1 MTNTVGR
8 IPKDFIDQLLTRVDI
23 IDVIGSRVPL
33 KRAGRE
39 YQACCPFH
47 NEKTAS
53 FTVSPTKQFYHCFGC
68 GAHGSAISFLMEYE
82 HLAYPEAIEALART
96 AGVQVPREG
105 AEDAPKRKPTNKS
118 LYTLMEE
125 ATTWFQAQLPQNPA
139 AREYLQQRGLSAE
152 IISRF
157 GIGYAPSGWD
167 NLGRKLAAYGEE
179 KLLATGMA
187 TQNEAG
193 NVYDRFRERIMFPIR
208 DKRGRV
214 IGFGGRVLGNDTPKY
229 LNSPET
235 EIFHKGS
242 ELYGLFEAR
251 QHTRKLERLLVVE
264 GYMDVIALAQY
275 GITYAVA
282 TLGTA
287 TTPEH
292 VRLLFRTVPE
302 IIFCFD
308 GDRAGKQAAWRALE
322 NALPELQDDKNVGF
336 LFLPNGEDPD
346 SHVRQ
351 IGKEAFEASLQKA
364 LPLTKFFMIGL
375 NNQLGF
381 RENATLNVTEE
392 RTKFVKEAAMLM
404 AKMPNILQKR
414 QLMPELVRMGALD
427 PGQKK
432 IFNQYAKNN
441 AQEAPPI
448 RQSRLNEQ
456 TVRRTPMRHAIALL
470 LDYPN
475 LAQEV
480 GNPEQWAR
488 YEVAGLDLFLA
499 ILEIIEAHPHIQ
511 TAALV
516 ERFRAT
522 EYEAALSRLTSG
534 QFQYPADSDIPL
546 KEFRDCLTQIRRQ
559 AQQQQLD
566 KLLQQEQVEGL
577 TAQERNDLLCLLS
590 ELHHLPG

>member
-8 IPKDFIDQLLTRVDI
+8 IPKDFIDQLLTRIDI
-23 IDVIGSRVPL
+23 IDVVGARVPL
-33 KRAGRE
+33 KKAGRE

-47 NEKTAS
+47 NEKTPS

-68 GAHGSAISFLMEYE
+68 GAHGSAISFVMEYD
-82 HLAYPEAIEALART
+82 HLSYPEAIEALART
-96 AGVQVPREG
+96 AGVPVPREG
-105 AEDAPKRKPTNKS
+105 AEDAPKRKPINRS
-118 LYTLMEE
+118 LYNLMEE
-125 ATTWFQAQLPQNPA
+125 AATWFQAQLPQNPA
-139 AREYLQQRGLSAE
+139 AREYLQQRGLSTE
-152 IISRF
+152 IITRF

-167 NLGRKLAAYGEE
+167 NLGHQLASYDEK
-179 KLLATGMA
+179 KLLATGMVI
-187 TQNEAG
+187 QNEAG
-193 NVYDRFRERIMFPIR
+193 KVYDRFRERIMFPIR

-214 IGFGGRVLGNDTPKY
+214 IGFGGRVLGSDTPKY

-235 EIFHKGS
+235 EIFHKGT

-302 IIFCFD
+302 IVFCFD

-322 NALPELQDDKNVGF
+322 NALPELQDDKNVSF

-351 IGKEAFEASLQKA
+351 IGKEMFEASLQKA

-432 IFNQYAKNN
+432 IFNQYAKTNTS
-441 AQEAPPI
+441 ETPSI

-475 LAQEV
+475 LAQSV

-499 ILEIIEAHPHIQ
+499 ILEMIETHPNIR

-516 ERFRAT
+516 ERFRGT
-522 EYEAALSRLTSG
+522 EYEGTLSRLASG
-534 QFQYPADSDIPL
+534 QFQYPVDSDIPI
-546 KEFRDCLTQIRRQ
+546 KEFRDCLTQIKRQ
-559 AQQQQLD
+559 AQQRQLD
-566 KLLQQEQVEGL
+566 KLLQQEQIAGL

-590 ELHHLPG
+590 EVHHPAG

>member
-33 KRAGRE
+33 KKAGRE

-139 AREYLQQRGLSAE
+139 AREYLQQRGLSAD

-193 NVYDRFRERIMFPIR
+193 KVYDRFRERIMFPIR

-214 IGFGGRVLGNDTPKY
+214 IGFGGRVLGSDTPKY

-441 AQEAPPI
+441 APEAPQI

>member
-33 KRAGRE
+33 KKAGRE

-139 AREYLQQRGLSAE
+139 AREYLQQRGLSAD

-193 NVYDRFRERIMFPIR
+193 KVYDRFRERIMFPIR

-322 NALPELQDDKNVGF
+322 NALPELQDDINVGF

-522 EYEAALSRLTSG
+522 EYEVALSRLTSG

>member
-33 KRAGRE
+33 KKAGRE

-96 AGVQVPREG
+96 SGVQVPREG

-139 AREYLQQRGLSAE
+139 AREYLQQRGLSAD

-193 NVYDRFRERIMFPIR
+193 KVYDRFRERIMFPIR

-214 IGFGGRVLGNDTPKY
+214 IGFGGRVLGSDTPKY

-522 EYEAALSRLTSG
+522 EYEVALSRLTSG

>member
-33 KRAGRE
+33 KKAGRE

-47 NEKTAS
+47 NEKTPS

-125 ATTWFQAQLPQNPA
+125 ATTWFQAQLPQNLA

-167 NLGRKLAAYGEE
+167 NLGRKLATYGED

-187 TQNEAG
+187 IQNEAG
-193 NVYDRFRERIMFPIR
+193 KVYDRFRERIMFPIR

-308 GDRAGKQAAWRALE
+308 GDKAGKQAAWRALE

-346 SHVRQ
+346 THVRQ

-432 IFNQYAKNN
+432 IFNQYAKSN
-441 AQEAPPI
+441 APEAPTI
-448 RQSRLNEQ
+448 RQSRFNEQ
-456 TVRRTPMRHAIALL
+456 AVRRTPMRHAIGLL

-516 ERFRAT
+516 ERFRGT

-534 QFQYPADSDIPL
+534 QFQYPADSDIPP
-546 KEFRDCLTQIRRQ
+546 KEFRDCLAQIQRQ
-559 AQQQQLD
+559 ARQQQLE

>member
-33 KRAGRE
+33 KKAGRE

-139 AREYLQQRGLSAE
+139 AREYLQQRGLSAD

-193 NVYDRFRERIMFPIR
+193 KVYDRFRERIMFPIR

-441 AQEAPPI
+441 APEAQPI

>member
-33 KRAGRE
+33 KKAGRE

-139 AREYLQQRGLSAE
+139 AREYLQQRGLSAD

-193 NVYDRFRERIMFPIR
+193 KVYDRFRERIMFPIR

-441 AQEAPPI
+441 APEAQPI

-456 TVRRTPMRHAIALL
+456 TVRRTPMRRAIALL

>member
-33 KRAGRE
+33 KKAGRE

-139 AREYLQQRGLSAE
+139 AREYLQQRGLSAD

-193 NVYDRFRERIMFPIR
+193 KVYDRFRERIMFPIR

-351 IGKEAFEASLQKA
+351 IGKEAFETSLQKA

-441 AQEAPPI
+441 APEAPPI

-456 TVRRTPMRHAIALL
+456 TVRRTPMRHAIVLL

>member
-33 KRAGRE
+33 KKAGRE

-139 AREYLQQRGLSAE
+139 AREYLQQRGLSAD

-193 NVYDRFRERIMFPIR
+193 KVYDRFRERIMFPIR

-441 AQEAPPI
+441 APEAPTI

-522 EYEAALSRLTSG
+522 EYEVALSRLTSG

>member
-1 MTNTVGR
+1 
-8 IPKDFIDQLLTRVDI
+8 
-23 IDVIGSRVPL
+23 
-33 KRAGRE
+33 
-39 YQACCPFH
+39 
-47 NEKTAS
+47 
-53 FTVSPTKQFYHCFGC
+53 
-68 GAHGSAISFLMEYE
+68 
-82 HLAYPEAIEALART
+82 
-96 AGVQVPREG
+96 
-105 AEDAPKRKPTNKS
+105 
-118 LYTLMEE
+118 
-125 ATTWFQAQLPQNPA
+125 
-139 AREYLQQRGLSAE
+139 
-152 IISRF
+152 
-157 GIGYAPSGWD
+157 
-167 NLGRKLAAYGEE
+167 
-179 KLLATGMA
+179 
-187 TQNEAG
+187 
-193 NVYDRFRERIMFPIR
+193 
-208 DKRGRV
+208 
-214 IGFGGRVLGNDTPKY
+214 
-229 LNSPET
+229 
-235 EIFHKGS
+235 
-242 ELYGLFEAR
+242 
-251 QHTRKLERLLVVE
+251 
-264 GYMDVIALAQY
+264 MDVIALAQY

-441 AQEAPPI
+441 APEAPQI

>member
-33 KRAGRE
+33 KKAGRE

-139 AREYLQQRGLSAE
+139 AREYLQQRGLSAD

-193 NVYDRFRERIMFPIR
+193 KVYDRFRERIMFPIR

-441 AQEAPPI
+441 APEAPQI

>member
-33 KRAGRE
+33 KKAGRE

-139 AREYLQQRGLSAE
+139 AREYLQQRGLSAD

-193 NVYDRFRERIMFPIR
+193 KVYDRFRERIMFPIR

-214 IGFGGRVLGNDTPKY
+214 IGFGGRVLGSDTPKY

>member
-33 KRAGRE
+33 KKAGRE

-139 AREYLQQRGLSAE
+139 AREYLQQRGLSAD

-187 TQNEAG
+187 TQNETG
-193 NVYDRFRERIMFPIR
+193 KVYDRFRERIMFPIR

>member
-33 KRAGRE
+33 KKAGRE

-139 AREYLQQRGLSAE
+139 AREYLQQRGLSAD

-193 NVYDRFRERIMFPIR
+193 KVYDRFRERIMFPIR

-441 AQEAPPI
+441 APEAPTI

>member
-33 KRAGRE
+33 KKAGRE

-139 AREYLQQRGLSAE
+139 AREYLQQRGLSAD

-193 NVYDRFRERIMFPIR
+193 KVYDRFRERIMFPIR

>member
-33 KRAGRE
+33 KKAGRE

-125 ATTWFQAQLPQNPA
+125 ATTWFQAQLSQNPA
-139 AREYLQQRGLSAE
+139 AREYLQQRGLSAD

-193 NVYDRFRERIMFPIR
+193 KVYDRFRERIMFPIR

-322 NALPELQDDKNVGF
+322 NALPELQDDKNVRF
-336 LFLPNGEDPD
+336 LFLPTGQDPD
-346 SHVRQ
+346 THIRQ
-351 IGKEAFEASLQKA
+351 IGKEAFESSLDKA
-364 LPLTKFFMIGL
+364 LPLTKFLLIGL
-375 NNQLGF
+375 NSQMNF
-381 RENATLNVTEE
+381 RENYTLNVVED
-392 RTKFVKEAAMLM
+392 RARFAKRAAQLLE
-404 AKMPNILQKR
+404 KMPNISQKKE
-414 QLMPELVRMGALD
+414 LMPEFLRLGYHLGE
-427 PGQKK
+427 GQTQ
-432 IFNQYAKNN
+432 IVERYS
-441 AQEAPPI
+441 PI
-448 RQSRLNEQ
+448 CQNERPAANRRLNEQ